1 MKIKIVFPVLIV
13 IFFSFAG
20 IVSSNNIDDV
30 RKIIH
35 LWSNAW
41 QSRDIKHYMSFYGPD
56 FKSKGYDYKSWEIR
70 KADIFQ
76 KVNFIKVEISD
87 LWVFIEGKVATV
99 TFIQKYRDSRVA
111 DIGKKKLI
119 LIDPGKKWKII
130 SEEWESL
137 EIPRVSY
144 GISFPSLHTK
154 REKKSIKNFFQ
165 DHRHKSLSPD
175 KIIIKNIKCRLNKDN
190 ETIFVFFNSFIPPK
204 VFSLEGERPRI
215 VMDVRNIYS
224 WNGPFKIPVQGKL
237 IKMIRTYYDRKTGK
251 LRIVLDLNPA
261 ENYSVD
267 QILYKDK
274 NIFSITV
281 R

>member
-111 DIGKKKLI
+111 DIGKK
-119 LIDPGKKWKII
+119 
-130 SEEWESL
+130 S
-137 EIPRVSY
+137 
-144 GISFPSLHTK
+144 
-154 REKKSIKNFFQ
+154 
-165 DHRHKSLSPD
+165 
-175 KIIIKNIKCRLNKDN
+175 
-190 ETIFVFFNSFIPPK
+190 
-204 VFSLEGERPRI
+204 
-215 VMDVRNIYS
+215 
-224 WNGPFKIPVQGKL
+224 
-237 IKMIRTYYDRKTGK
+237 
-251 LRIVLDLNPA
+251 
-261 ENYSVD
+261 
-267 QILYKDK
+267 
-274 NIFSITV
+274 
-281 R
+281 